1 MRKTS
6 CRSRLVRLSHSAF
19 GCLAGFVFLILQS
32 SDLSAQYQPASS
44 DPFWLAQQQPATIE
58 PNAPNPDSKTSLP
71 INEKLAPTAD
81 EFDKLKKR
89 IDELEKAIQG
99 KAKSEGAKSDGDK
112 ADSKKSETRK
122 KEAGAKDSD
131 KKIGEGWTDVSTEKW
146 TVKLGGHVQLD
157 YVNWA
162 QADNAIPNTQDYF
175 EFRRLR
181 LVADGTGY
189 GVYDFRLQMTLEPES
204 QGESAPGVV
213 TSPDVKDAYFTMN
226 EIPVIGRMRVGN
238 FFVPF
243 SLEQV
248 TNDTNNVFME
258 RSIPTQGVFAADREV
273 GIAFYNC
280 NDTKR
285 VTWTS
290 GLFLD
295 SVSEAT
301 KERLDDNQGC
311 RVSGRLTW
319 LPYYDEPSNGRYLI
333 HTGIGVLYTHD
344 QDKRV
349 RFRARPQIHEGT
361 RIIDS
366 GVLSADDYT
375 TGNLES
381 AIVWG
386 RVAVQSEAFIS
397 SIHNLNGSTNQ
408 ANGAYV
414 HTSYFLTGENRIF
427 DPFGQHGA
435 QFARNVPYTNFFLT
449 PGGNGWGG
457 WEAKARWSHLDL
469 NDLNAGQYNDFTFG
483 LNWYWSDRVRMM
495 FDWIHP
501 ITSQQSV
508 FGATQSDILASR
520 FDFNW

>member
-1 MRKTS
+1 MHGREAVALMRKTS
-6 CRSRLVRLSHSAF
+6 CLSPFEHQSHRSVAILV
-19 GCLAGFVFLILQS
+19 GCLLAIQANSATAQLQPDS
-32 SDLSAQYQPASS
+32 SDLYWQ
-44 DPFWLAQQQPATIE
+44 LAQQSTAT
-58 PNAPNPDSKTSLP
+58 PNAPTVDPNQSLL
-71 INEKLAPTAD
+71 EKDTVAPTAK
-81 EFDKLKKR
+81 EFEQLRKR
-89 IDELEKAIQG
+89 IDELEKSLQ
-99 KAKSEGAKSDGDK
+99 SSNK
-112 ADSKKSETRK
+112 ADTKKPEEAKKPATSKD
-122 KEAGAKDSD
+122 KDAD
-131 KKIGEGWTDVSTEKW
+131 KKPADAWTDVSSEKW
-146 TVKLGGHVQLD
+146 TVKLGGHVQMD

-162 QADNAIPNTQDYF
+162 QAAPAIPNTQDYF

-204 QGESAPGVV
+204 QGESALGLV
-213 TSPDVKDAYFTMN
+213 TSPDVKDAYFSMN
-226 EIPVIGRMRVGN
+226 EIPVIGRMRIGN

-319 LPYYDEPSNGRYLI
+319 LPYYDEPSNGRYLV
-333 HTGIGVLYTHD
+333 HTGMGVLYTHD

-349 RFRARPQIHEGT
+349 RFRARPQIHEGP

-386 RVAVQSEAFIS
+386 PLTLQSEAFIS

-435 QFARNVPYTNFFLT
+435 QFSRNVPYTNFFLT
-449 PGGNGWGG
+449 PGGAGWGG

-501 ITSQQSV
+501 ITSQQAAL
-508 FGATQSDILASR
+508 GTTQSDILASR